1 MNKDERYIRRCIQLA
16 LNGRLTTA
24 PNPMVGAVIV
34 YHDRIIGEGYH
45 HRQGEP
51 HAEVNAVNSVKQE
64 DVQYLSKSTIYVSLE
79 PCSHFG
85 KTPPCA
91 NLIIDKGIS
100 RVVIGARDTNAKVN
114 GGGIKKLI
122 DAGIE
127 VKVGVLEEECRELN
141 KKFFTYHE
149 QHRPFIT
156 LKWAQTADGIIGING
171 ERLIISNATT
181 QMLCH
186 RLRAEHQAIL
196 VGRKTW
202 EQDRPRLDIRSWEG
216 KKTKIIVLSHSMDLN
231 AELEGIQSLLVEG
244 GRETLQYFI
253 DNGLWDEAQVEVNNT
268 LEVAGKKEGA
278 EMISAPTLKNSV
290 LIDTIN
296 LYSCQNTLEP
306 ERQVFLYRRNHS

>member
-1 MNKDERYIRRCIQLA
+1 MNRDEKYIRRCIQLA

-45 HRQGEP
+45 HRHGEP
-51 HAEVNAVNSVKQE
+51 HAEVNAINSVKEE
-64 DVQYLSKSTIYVSLE
+64 DRQYLCKSTIYVSLE

-91 NLIIDKGIS
+91 NLIIDKGIP
-100 RVVIGARDTNAKVN
+100 RVVIGARDTNAKIN

-127 VKVGVLEEECRELN
+127 VKVGVLEQECRKLN
-141 KKFFTYHE
+141 EKFFTYHE

-156 LKWAQTADGIIGING
+156 LKWAQTADGIIGIKG
-171 ERLIISNATT
+171 KRLLISNSTT

-186 RLRAEHQAIL
+186 KLRAEHQAIL

-202 EQDRPRLDIRSWEG
+202 EQDHPRLDVRSWAG
-216 KKTKIIVLSHSMDLN
+216 NNPRIIVLSHGMNLD

-253 DNGLWDEAQVEVNNT
+253 DNGLWDEVQIEVNNT
-268 LEVAGKKEGA
+268 LEIADKKEGA
-278 EMISAPTLKNSV
+278 ELISAPTLKDAV
-290 LIDTIN
+290 LIDTVN